1 MLAVL
6 ASPSR
11 SPANRALSRS
21 RNSRYRAAFDAGRD
35 DSTRCMPDFPG
46 GRERVLDEA
55 EILPHPIVEPP
66 RHGIGFMRQP
76 IRTHRSRGLRRRG
89 DRLDQKTSAAHAAGR
104 RIDVQILQIAGV
116 LGRPGVLV
124 KQEMHDAEDAI
135 GRVARAQAA
144 YASVEY
150 ALPRGQGGGGGKY
163 HDVEA
168 L

>member
-1 MLAVL
+1 
-6 ASPSR
+6 
-11 SPANRALSRS
+11 
-21 RNSRYRAAFDAGRD
+21 
-35 DSTRCMPDFPG
+35 
-46 GRERVLDEA
+46 
-55 EILPHPIVEPP
+55 
-66 RHGIGFMRQP
+66 
-76 IRTHRSRGLRRRG
+76 RRG

-168 L
+168 LVFRPKLQPAGMVRRLQGHDSHRIARAQSAAVHGAPPFMALDPGPIHRPRPRTLGRPSAGRRPWAAWRHDSSSGA